1 MHHPRLITALLTLA
15 VVIGLAATYAPEG
28 MVRFY
33 GTDNLTNL
41 VTGAAYMQTD
51 SNTFWVGGVSSNP
64 VKVGAAG
71 VATTN
76 DINTAVGSLA
86 STTFVNNAVAPLA
99 DTNYVNNAVSGLT
112 TNLGF
117 LDLSTNG
124 CTLYVTNGLIK
135 GVTTP

>member
-1 MHHPRLITALLTLA
+1 MHRTRLIIGLILGLSAF
-15 VVIGLAATYAPEG
+15 GLAATVYDG
-28 MVRFY
+28 GLGRFY
-33 GTDNLTNL
+33 GDTVLTNL
-41 VTGAAYMQTD
+41 HTGAVYFNTA

-64 VKVGAAG
+64 VKVGVEG

-112 TNLGF
+112 TNLGL
-117 LDLSTNG
+117 LDLSTNA